1 MVPVPG
7 GSPNDQ
13 QQYNFYQVP
22 VIEISL
28 ILLLVFGSFACAA
41 GLARWNSALALGGVE
56 QGRILS
62 AIGRTSDGFFWRTL
76 QKALPSVVLV
86 ALGLV
91 LLRPLIGL
99 ASTLLAPAPESGAA
113 SPLLIPGDIAWGLG
127 FALAGLAGTAVV
139 GFLAVHSTLRVASRL
154 LEATRD
160 GLEHGLLVLLRG
172 SAISALI
179 GDGIAALLVATA
191 LVLRSGEFVTL
202 GLVPAAQLKT
212 AVCALPGLAVGALLM
227 AWAFHASGA
236 VFSSSAKLARRAVR
250 ILHPDIDDEH
260 DPSLIAN
267 LAATHLG
274 AVVSR
279 TLLAFL
285 SALIGQIVTLVLCAS
300 ALLDRPGVA
309 VAPLALLVLPILA
322 RVMGLLAAAVGI
334 LATRVDAAQDLGAAV
349 LRGIV
354 ATLVVSMGGL
364 GGACYWLLGVHW
376 VAGFV
381 PGAIGCAMGASLGFV
396 LTRHTRQR
404 SEALSAEQLG
414 QDTSALSK
422 VAVSVE
428 AGALT
433 IVLAALAISAAYLA
447 GALSPLPN
455 GGLFA
460 LLMLLAGM
468 GSISAFMSTLNV
480 ADPLANNVQAIAQLR
495 FAELPNEARRCA
507 QLLRRALFAPACSGQ
522 AFQVLLGA
530 LTILLVALCTVQLD
544 ASGEYG
550 RAALGVPAVLW
561 AGILGST
568 VVLGSCGLLL
578 HTIAGTTRSTV
589 RDMLGQLLAKS
600 EHGFTPNYKST
611 VDAGA
616 DATLARSHR
625 LLLIALV
632 VPALIAATV
641 RLAAGAGSI
650 LAPQCL
656 LTFSTFA
663 GVTALAVGLILQSL
677 CAAQSQTLRRSIPQ
691 HEQQDWSTLDE
702 QFGSDQDAHLRT
714 MTQTGQALSSF
725 SPAFAELGGDSVSPT
740 LQLQAASIAVV
751 CLLFSPLLA

>member
-1 MVPVPG
+1 
-7 GSPNDQ
+7 
-13 QQYNFYQVP
+13 
-22 VIEISL
+22 VIEASL
-28 ILLLVFGSFACAA
+28 ILFLVFGAFACAA
-41 GLARWNSALALGGVE
+41 GLARWNSALALGGLE

-76 QKALPSVVLV
+76 QKALPSAVLV

-91 LLRPLIGL
+91 LLRPLIRLLTPLLDPTAAPGTATSLLAPSEVAWGICFVLAGL
-99 ASTLLAPAPESGAA
+99 AST
-113 SPLLIPGDIAWGLG
+113 
-127 FALAGLAGTAVV
+127 AVV
-139 GFLAVHSTLRVASRL
+139 AFLAVHSTLRVASRL
-154 LEATRD
+154 LEATRE
-160 GLEHGLLVLLRG
+160 GLEHSLLVLLRG
-172 SAISALI
+172 SAISALV
-179 GDGIAALLVATA
+179 GDGIAALLVITA
-191 LVLRSGEFVTL
+191 LVLHSGQFLTL
-202 GLVPAAQLKT
+202 ALVPAAQLKA
-212 AVCALPGLAVGALLM
+212 AVFALPTLALGALLM
-227 AWAFHASGA
+227 AWAFHAAGA
-236 VFSSSAKLARRAVR
+236 VFGASVKLARRAVR
-250 ILHPDIDDEH
+250 ALHPDVDEEH

-285 SALIGQIVTLVLCAS
+285 SGLLGQIVALVLCAA
-300 ALLDRPGVA
+300 ALLDRPGPA
-309 VAPLALLVLPILA
+309 VAPLALLALPMLT
-322 RVMGLLAAAVGI
+322 RVIGLLAAAVGI
-334 LATRVDAAQDLGAAV
+334 LATRVDAAQDLSAAV

-354 ATLVVSMGGL
+354 ATLLVSVGGL

-381 PGAIGCAMGASLGFV
+381 PGTIGCVMGASLGFV
-396 LTRHTRQR
+396 LTQHTRQR

-422 VAVSVE
+422 IAVSLE

-433 IVLAALAISAAYLA
+433 LTLAALAISAAYMA

-455 GGLFA
+455 GGLFG

-468 GSISAFMSTLNV
+468 GSVSAFMSTLNV
-480 ADPLANNVQAIAQLR
+480 ADPLANNVQAIADLR

-507 QLLRRALFAPACSGQ
+507 QQLRRALFAPACSGQ

-530 LTILLVALCTVQLD
+530 LTVLLIALCTGQFD
-544 ASGEYG
+544 AGAEHG

-561 AGILGST
+561 LGILGSAL
-568 VVLGSCGLLL
+568 VLASSGLLL
-578 HTIAGTTRSTV
+578 HTTAATTRSTV

-600 EHGFTPNYKST
+600 EQGFTPNYKST

-632 VPALIAATV
+632 VPAMIAVAV
-641 RLAAGAGSI
+641 RLAASAGSTI
-650 LAPQCL
+650 APQCL

-663 GVTALAVGLILQSL
+663 GVTALTAGLILQAL
-677 CAAQSQTLRRSIPQ
+677 CAAQPEIVPRRNTAP
-691 HEQQDWSTLDE
+691 QQDLHGDWGALDD

-714 MTQTGQALSSF
+714 MTQTGQALRSF

-740 LQLQAASIAVV
+740 LQLQAASIATV
-751 CLLFSPLLA
+751 CLLLSPPFT